1 MTVAEGIIVHA
12 ETLCEREDHLWDV
25 IKKLSIPVSELED
38 ARDQN
43 RVTYG
48 TDEMFRALLFMGV
61 RGISQNNLAARLG
74 QSPALTKSFQFDI
87 TDLSNT
93 PTQQDLSYTHGKFS
107 EDTQEVLNRTVAGV
121 RQAALDHG
129 VITEGLV
136 PTGPTELEEE
146 NSKSKNEYKKEKA
159 QKTLTLARKHVLPEF
174 DTHRAAHKTY
184 SDEVILD
191 MFARICANK
200 GSAHSESEYGWLT
213 DDDLICDD
221 STFLRAIKKIATPD
235 DSDSQLIFED
245 DDSMLEIDRIRD
257 SIMTAFDGATDNI
270 INSIR
275 GENPFSARETIA
287 AIDITHEQ
295 FHVWPWEDKEAGVAK
310 PDYPKMV
317 SGYKKDGEYKR
328 GYKYATITLVGDHAP
343 IVLGI
348 EPVKEDSEWEPDGSP
363 SYSKA
368 DLVSRLLDSAER
380 FVDLDTVVFDR
391 GFYVNQVYADVH
403 DRDLTYL
410 SPVPTYEDDL
420 AAIQDIQEHPT
431 ADAAVKHDVPLGID
445 GDVHH
450 EAEFLYVPSTRD
462 DVDGKYAVFV
472 TNEDRVEPEEI
483 GSVVNGY
490 SRRWDIENQYKSIKD
505 FLPKTS
511 STDYRLR
518 LCNFALSTLIYNL
531 WRLTDYLIKV
541 GLDEPIRSPPVI
553 TAKTFV
559 RALGDFLRKF
569 G

>member
-1 MTVAEGIIVHA
+1 MTVAEGIVVHA

-25 IKKLSIPVSELED
+25 IKRLSIPVSELED

-61 RGISQNNLAARLG
+61 RGISQNKLAARLG

-136 PTGPTELEEE
+136 PTGPTGLEKE
-146 NSKSKNEYKKEKA
+146 NSKSENEYKKEKA

-174 DTHRAAHKTY
+174 DTHRAAHKIY

-235 DSDSQLIFED
+235 NSDSQLTFED

-257 SIMTAFDGATDNI
+257 SIMTAFDAATDNI

-295 FHVWPWEDKEAGVAK
+295 FHVWPWEDKESGVAK

-368 DLVSRLLDSAER
+368 DLVSRLLDRAER
-380 FVDLDTVVFDR
+380 FVDLDTVMFDR

-445 GDVHH
+445 GEIHH
-450 EAEFLYVPSTRD
+450 EAEFLYAPSTSD
-462 DVDGKYAVFV
+462 DANGKYAVFV
-472 TNEDRVEPEEI
+472 TNHDHVEPEEI
-483 GSVVNGY
+483 SSVVNGY
-490 SRRWDIENQYKSIKD
+490 SRRWDIENQYKSIKN
-505 FLPKTS
+505 FMPKTS

-518 LCNFALSTLIYNL
+518 FSNFALSTLIYNL

-541 GLDEPIRSPPVI
+541 ALDEPIRSPPVI